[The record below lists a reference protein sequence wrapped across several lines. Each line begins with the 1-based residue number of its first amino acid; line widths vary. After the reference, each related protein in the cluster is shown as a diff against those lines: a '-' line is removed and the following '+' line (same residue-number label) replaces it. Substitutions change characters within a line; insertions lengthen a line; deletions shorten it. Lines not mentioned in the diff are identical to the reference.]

1 MPIGDAGR
9 ARSMERSDPGI
20 TDVVSRF
27 PAGESIDRLEALAR
41 TRGLL
46 VFARIDFAA
55 DARRAG
61 LSLPPT
67 VALLFGS
74 PRAGTPVLAAE
85 RRAGLDLPLR
95 VLAWEDG
102 ARVVRLSYNAPGWIV
117 ARHGV
122 TAALAGNLSAI
133 ERLVRDAAGVDQ
145 IQEPAP
151 SP

>member
-1 MPIGDAGR
+1 
-9 ARSMERSDPGI
+9 MERSDPGI

-27 PAGESIDRLEALAR
+27 PAGESIDRLEALVR

-74 PRAGTPVLAAE
+74 PRAGTSLLAAE

-95 VLAWEDG
+95 VLVWDDG
-102 ARVVRLSYNAPGWIV
+102 DGVVRISYTVPEWIV
-117 ARHGV
+117 ARHG
-122 TAALAGNLSAI
+122 AAATLAANLSAI
-133 ERLVRDAAGVDQ
+133 HELVREAAG
-145 IQEPAP
+145 IQELRETAP